1 MAQRRNVTMKNKT
14 VVYLLALTAF
24 LIGTIEYIITGIIQM
39 VAHDLHVTT
48 STAGLLVTSL
58 ALSAAIGAPIVIAL
72 TINMDRRKILTWT
85 LIIFILSNF
94 ITSISH
100 SFEMVMIT
108 RILQG
113 ISGGTAIV
121 VAMAVATRLVERE
134 KRGTAIGI
142 ILMGLSSSLVLGV
155 PIGTFLSSMI
165 GWKALFAAI
174 GVITL
179 IPLIVVYRRIPS
191 MKEQE
196 PVTLRMQLSILK
208 DKRILLAVA
217 VTLFYVGG
225 YSTLFTY
232 LTPFLQASANL
243 NITEISGILLLA
255 GICSFLGS
263 SLGGIAADK
272 KGPIFTI
279 FSGIILQI
287 MMLML
292 LAFVTGNLV
301 VMVAVIMIW
310 MIATWST
317 SPAQQLYL
325 VTLVPK
331 SPDIALSVNTSF
343 IQFGFAL
350 GSGLGGIVLS
360 RTSILHLS
368 WISAGTVLL
377 ALLMTILMVA
387 FDRISQKKSLKV
399 IEQGR

>member
-1 MAQRRNVTMKNKT
+1 MKNKA
-14 VVYLLALTAF
+14 VVYLLALAAF

-39 VAHDLHVTT
+39 VADDLQVTT
-48 STAGLLVTSL
+48 SAAGLLVTSL

-72 TINMDRRKILTWT
+72 TINIDRRKILSWM
-85 LIIFILSNF
+85 LIIFTLSNI
-94 ITSISH
+94 ITSVSH
-100 SFEMVMIT
+100 SFEMVLMT
-108 RILQG
+108 RVLQG

-174 GVITL
+174 GLITL

-196 PVTLRMQLSILK
+196 PVTLGMQLSILK

-232 LTPFLQASANL
+232 LTPFLQESANL
-243 NITEISGILLLA
+243 SITEISGILLLA

-263 SLGGIAADK
+263 SLGGVAADK
-272 KGPIFTI
+272 KGPTFTI

-287 MMLML
+287 IMLML

-350 GSGLGGIVLS
+350 GAGLGGLVLS

-387 FDRISQKKSLKV
+387 FDRISQQKSLKV
-399 IEQGR
+399 MEQGR

>member
-1 MAQRRNVTMKNKT
+1 MQNKT
-14 VVYLLALTAF
+14 VVYLLALAAF

-85 LIIFILSNF
+85 LITFILSNF

-232 LTPFLQASANL
+232 LTPFLQKSANL
-243 NITEISGILLLA
+243 SITEISGILLLA

-263 SLGGIAADK
+263 SLGGMAADK

-387 FDRISQKKSLKV
+387 FDRISQQKSLKV
-399 IEQGR
+399 IEQ

>member
-1 MAQRRNVTMKNKT
+1 MKNKA
-14 VVYLLALTAF
+14 VVYLLALAAF

-39 VAHDLHVTT
+39 VADDLQVTT
-48 STAGLLVTSL
+48 SAAGLLVTSL

-72 TINMDRRKILTWT
+72 TINIDRRKILSWM
-85 LIIFILSNF
+85 LIIFALSNI
-94 ITSISH
+94 ITSVSH
-100 SFEMVMIT
+100 SFEMVLMT
-108 RILQG
+108 RVLQG

-174 GVITL
+174 GLITL
-179 IPLIVVYRRIPS
+179 IPLIVVFRRIPS

-196 PVTLRMQLSILK
+196 PVTLDMQLSILK

-232 LTPFLQASANL
+232 LTPFLQESANL
-243 NITEISGILLLA
+243 SITEISGILLLA

-263 SLGGIAADK
+263 SLGGVAADK
-272 KGPIFTI
+272 KGPTFTI

-287 MMLML
+287 IMLML
-292 LAFVTGNLV
+292 LAFMSGNLV

-350 GSGLGGIVLS
+350 GSGLGGLVLS

-387 FDRISQKKSLKV
+387 FDRISQQKSLKV
-399 IEQGR
+399 MEQGR

>member
-1 MAQRRNVTMKNKT
+1 MKNKA
-14 VVYLLALTAF
+14 VVYLLALAAF

-39 VAHDLHVTT
+39 VADDLHVTT
-48 STAGLLVTSL
+48 SAAGLLVTSL

-72 TINMDRRKILTWT
+72 TINIDRRKILSWM
-85 LIIFILSNF
+85 LIIFTLSN
-94 ITSISH
+94 IVTSVSH
-100 SFEMVMIT
+100 SFEMVLMT
-108 RILQG
+108 RVLQG

-155 PIGTFLSSMI
+155 PIGTFLSSMM

-174 GVITL
+174 GLITL
-179 IPLIVVYRRIPS
+179 IPLIVVYRRILS

-196 PVTLRMQLSILK
+196 TVTLGMQLSILK

-232 LTPFLQASANL
+232 LTPFLQESANL
-243 NITEISGILLLA
+243 SITEISGILLLA

-287 MMLML
+287 IMLML

-350 GSGLGGIVLS
+350 GSGLGGLVLS
-360 RTSILHLS
+360 RTSILNLS

-387 FDRISQKKSLKV
+387 FDRISQHKSLKV
-399 IEQGR
+399 MEQGR

>member
-1 MAQRRNVTMKNKT
+1 MKNKT
-14 VVYLLALTAF
+14 VVYLLALAAF

-39 VAHDLHVTT
+39 VADDLQVTT
-48 STAGLLVTSL
+48 SAAGLLVTSL

-72 TINMDRRKILTWT
+72 TINIDRKKILSWM
-85 LIIFILSNF
+85 LMIFILSNI
-94 ITSISH
+94 ITSVSH
-100 SFEMVMIT
+100 SFEMVMMT
-108 RILQG
+108 RVLQG

-174 GVITL
+174 GLITL

-243 NITEISGILLLA
+243 SITEISGILLLA

-263 SLGGIAADK
+263 SLGGMTADK

-287 MMLML
+287 IMLML
-292 LAFVTGNLV
+292 LSFVTGNLV

-350 GSGLGGIVLS
+350 GSGVGGIVLS
-360 RTSILHLS
+360 ETSILNLS
-368 WISAGTVLL
+368 WISAGTVFL

-387 FDRISQKKSLKV
+387 FDRFSQRKSLKV
-399 IEQGR
+399 IGQGS

>member
-1 MAQRRNVTMKNKT
+1 MKNKT
-14 VVYLLALTAF
+14 VVYLLALAAF

-39 VAHDLHVTT
+39 VADDLHVTT
-48 STAGLLVTSL
+48 SAAGLLVTSL

-72 TINMDRRKILTWT
+72 TINIDRKKILSWM
-85 LIIFILSNF
+85 LMIFILSNV
-94 ITSISH
+94 ITSVSH
-100 SFEMVMIT
+100 SFEMVMMT

-155 PIGTFLSSMI
+155 PIGTFLSSII

-174 GVITL
+174 GLITL

-208 DKRILLAVA
+208 DKRILLAVV

-243 NITEISGILLLA
+243 SITEISGILLLA

-263 SLGGIAADK
+263 SLGGMAADK

-279 FSGIILQI
+279 FTGIILQI
-287 MMLML
+287 IMLML

-350 GSGLGGIVLS
+350 GSGVGGFVLS
-360 RTSILHLS
+360 ETSILNLS
-368 WISAGTVLL
+368 WISAGTVFL

-387 FDRISQKKSLKV
+387 FGRFSQRKSLKV
-399 IEQGR
+399 IEQGS

>member
-1 MAQRRNVTMKNKT
+1 MKNKT
-14 VVYLLALTAF
+14 VVYLLALAAF

-217 VTLFYVGG
+217 ATLFYVGG

-232 LTPFLQASANL
+232 LTPFLQKSANL
-243 NITEISGILLLA
+243 SITEISGILLLA

-263 SLGGIAADK
+263 SLGGVAADK

-279 FSGIILQI
+279 FSGITLQI

-317 SPAQQLYL
+317 SPAQRRYGFPC
-325 VTLVPK
+325 VTHDH
-331 SPDIALSVNTSF
+331 SH
-343 IQFGFAL
+343 
-350 GSGLGGIVLS
+350 GGV
-360 RTSILHLS
+360 
-368 WISAGTVLL
+368 
-377 ALLMTILMVA
+377 
-387 FDRISQKKSLKV
+387 
-399 IEQGR
+399 

>member
-1 MAQRRNVTMKNKT
+1 MKNKA
-14 VVYLLALTAF
+14 VVYLLALAAF

-39 VAHDLHVTT
+39 VADDLHVT
-48 STAGLLVTSL
+48 SSAAGLLVTSL

-72 TINMDRRKILTWT
+72 TINIDRRKILSWM
-85 LIIFILSNF
+85 LIIFTLSN
-94 ITSISH
+94 IVTSVSH
-100 SFEMVMIT
+100 SFEMVLMT
-108 RILQG
+108 RVLQG

-155 PIGTFLSSMI
+155 PIGTFLSSMM

-174 GVITL
+174 GLITL

-196 PVTLRMQLSILK
+196 TVTLGMQLSILK

-232 LTPFLQASANL
+232 LTPFLQESANL
-243 NITEISGILLLA
+243 SITEISGILLLA

-287 MMLML
+287 IMLML

-350 GSGLGGIVLS
+350 GSGVGGLVLS
-360 RTSILHLS
+360 RTSILNLS

-387 FDRISQKKSLKV
+387 FDRISQHKSLKV
-399 IEQGR
+399 MEQGR

>member
-1 MAQRRNVTMKNKT
+1 MKNKA
-14 VVYLLALTAF
+14 VVYLLALAAF

-39 VAHDLHVTT
+39 VADDLQVTT
-48 STAGLLVTSL
+48 SAAGLLVTSL

-72 TINMDRRKILTWT
+72 TINIDRRKILSWM
-85 LIIFILSNF
+85 LIIFTLSNI

-100 SFEMVMIT
+100 SFEMVLMT
-108 RILQG
+108 RVLQG

-174 GVITL
+174 GLITL

-196 PVTLRMQLSILK
+196 PVTLGMQLSILK

-232 LTPFLQASANL
+232 LTPFLQESANL
-243 NITEISGILLLA
+243 SITEISGILLLA

-263 SLGGIAADK
+263 SLGGVAADK
-272 KGPIFTI
+272 KGPTFTI

-287 MMLML
+287 IMLML

-350 GSGLGGIVLS
+350 GSGLGGLVLS

-387 FDRISQKKSLKV
+387 FDRISQQKSLKV
-399 IEQGR
+399 MEQGR

>member
-1 MAQRRNVTMKNKT
+1 MQNKT
-14 VVYLLALTAF
+14 VVYLLALAAF

-39 VAHDLHVTT
+39 VAYDLHITT

-108 RILQG
+108 RVLQG

-208 DKRILLAVA
+208 AKRILLAVA

-243 NITEISGILLLA
+243 SITEISGILLLA

-263 SLGGIAADK
+263 SLGGMAADK

-287 MMLML
+287 IMLML

-387 FDRISQKKSLKV
+387 FDRISQQKSLKV

>member
-1 MAQRRNVTMKNKT
+1 MKNKA
-14 VVYLLALTAF
+14 VVYLLALAAF

-39 VAHDLHVTT
+39 VADDLQVTT
-48 STAGLLVTSL
+48 SAAGLLVTSL

-72 TINMDRRKILTWT
+72 TINIDRRKILSWM
-85 LIIFILSNF
+85 LIIFTLSN
-94 ITSISH
+94 IVTSVSH
-100 SFEMVMIT
+100 SFEMVLMT
-108 RILQG
+108 RVLQG

-174 GVITL
+174 GLITL

-196 PVTLRMQLSILK
+196 PVTLGMQLSILK

-232 LTPFLQASANL
+232 LTPFLQESANL
-243 NITEISGILLLA
+243 SITEISGILLLA

-263 SLGGIAADK
+263 SLGGVTADK

-287 MMLML
+287 IMLML

-350 GSGLGGIVLS
+350 GSGLGGLVLS
-360 RTSILHLS
+360 RTSILNLS

-387 FDRISQKKSLKV
+387 FDRISQQKSLKV
-399 IEQGR
+399 MEQGR

>member
-1 MAQRRNVTMKNKT
+1 MKNKA
-14 VVYLLALTAF
+14 VVYLLALAAF

-39 VAHDLHVTT
+39 VADDLQVTT
-48 STAGLLVTSL
+48 SATGLLVTSL

-72 TINMDRRKILTWT
+72 TINIDRRKILSWM
-85 LIIFILSNF
+85 LIIFTLSNI
-94 ITSISH
+94 ITSVSH
-100 SFEMVMIT
+100 SFEMVLMT
-108 RILQG
+108 RVLQG

-174 GVITL
+174 GLITL

-196 PVTLRMQLSILK
+196 PVTLGMQLSILK

-232 LTPFLQASANL
+232 LTPFLQESANL
-243 NITEISGILLLA
+243 SITEISGILLLA

-263 SLGGIAADK
+263 SLGGVAADK
-272 KGPIFTI
+272 KGPTFTI

-287 MMLML
+287 IMLML

-350 GSGLGGIVLS
+350 GSGLGGLVLS

-387 FDRISQKKSLKV
+387 FDRISQQKSLKV
-399 IEQGR
+399 MEQGR

>member
-1 MAQRRNVTMKNKT
+1 MQNKT
-14 VVYLLALTAF
+14 VVYLLALAAF

-72 TINMDRRKILTWT
+72 TINIDRRKILTWT
-85 LIIFILSNF
+85 LITFILSNF

-232 LTPFLQASANL
+232 LTPFLQKSANL
-243 NITEISGILLLA
+243 SITEISGILLLA

-263 SLGGIAADK
+263 SLGGMAADK

-331 SPDIALSVNTSF
+331 SPDIALSINTSF

-387 FDRISQKKSLKV
+387 FDRISQQKSLKV
-399 IEQGR
+399 IEQ

>member
-1 MAQRRNVTMKNKT
+1 MKNKA
-14 VVYLLALTAF
+14 VVYLLALAAF

-39 VAHDLHVTT
+39 VADDLQVTT
-48 STAGLLVTSL
+48 SAAGLLVTSL

-72 TINMDRRKILTWT
+72 TINIDRRKILSWM
-85 LIIFILSNF
+85 LIIFALSNI
-94 ITSISH
+94 ITSVSH
-100 SFEMVMIT
+100 SFEMVLMT
-108 RILQG
+108 RVLQG

-174 GVITL
+174 GLITL

-196 PVTLRMQLSILK
+196 PVTLGMQLSILK

-232 LTPFLQASANL
+232 LTPFLQESANL
-243 NITEISGILLLA
+243 SITEISGILLLA

-263 SLGGIAADK
+263 SLGGVAADK
-272 KGPIFTI
+272 KGPTFTI

-287 MMLML
+287 IMLIL

-350 GSGLGGIVLS
+350 GSGLGGLVLS
-360 RTSILHLS
+360 RTSILNLS

-387 FDRISQKKSLKV
+387 FDRISQQKSLKV
-399 IEQGR
+399 MEQGR

>member
-1 MAQRRNVTMKNKT
+1 MKNKT
-14 VVYLLALTAF
+14 VVYLLALAAF

-39 VAHDLHVTT
+39 VAADLHVTT
-48 STAGLLVTSL
+48 SAAGLLVTSL

-72 TINMDRRKILTWT
+72 TINIDRRKILSWM
-85 LIIFILSNF
+85 LIIFIVSNI
-94 ITSISH
+94 ITSVSH
-100 SFEMVMIT
+100 SFEMVLMT
-108 RILQG
+108 RVLQG

-174 GVITL
+174 GLITL

-196 PVTLRMQLSILK
+196 PVTLGMQLSILK

-232 LTPFLQASANL
+232 LTPFLQESANL
-243 NITEISGILLLA
+243 SITEISGILLLA

-263 SLGGIAADK
+263 SLGGVAADK

-287 MMLML
+287 IMLML

-301 VMVAVIMIW
+301 IMVAVIMIW

-350 GSGLGGIVLS
+350 GSGLGGLVLS
-360 RTSILHLS
+360 RTSLLNLS

-387 FDRISQKKSLKV
+387 FDRISQHKSLKV
-399 IEQGR
+399 MEHGR

>member
-1 MAQRRNVTMKNKT
+1 MKNKT
-14 VVYLLALTAF
+14 VVYLLALAAF

-263 SLGGIAADK
+263 SLGGMAADK

-301 VMVAVIMIW
+301 IMVAVIMIW

-350 GSGLGGIVLS
+350 GSGLGGIVLNG
-360 RTSILHLS
+360 TSVLNLS
-368 WISAGTVLL
+368 WLSAGTVFL

-387 FDRISQKKSLKV
+387 FDRFSPHKSLKV

>member
-1 MAQRRNVTMKNKT
+1 MKNKT
-14 VVYLLALTAF
+14 VVYLLALAAF

-243 NITEISGILLLA
+243 SITEISGILLLA

-263 SLGGIAADK
+263 SLGGMAADK

-287 MMLML
+287 LMLML

-350 GSGLGGIVLS
+350 GSGLGGIVLNG
-360 RTSILHLS
+360 TSVLNLS
-368 WISAGTVLL
+368 WLSAGTVFL

-387 FDRISQKKSLKV
+387 FDRLFSQHKSLKV
-399 IEQGR
+399 ILQGR

>member
-1 MAQRRNVTMKNKT
+1 MKNKA
-14 VVYLLALTAF
+14 VVYLLALAAF

-39 VAHDLHVTT
+39 VADDLQVTT
-48 STAGLLVTSL
+48 SAAGLLVTSL

-72 TINMDRRKILTWT
+72 TINIDRRKILSWM
-85 LIIFILSNF
+85 LIIFALSNI
-94 ITSISH
+94 ITSVSH
-100 SFEMVMIT
+100 SFEMVLMT
-108 RILQG
+108 RVLQG

-174 GVITL
+174 GLITL

-196 PVTLRMQLSILK
+196 PVTLGMQLSILK

-232 LTPFLQASANL
+232 LTPFLQESANL
-243 NITEISGILLLA
+243 SITEISGILLLA

-263 SLGGIAADK
+263 SLGGVAADK
-272 KGPIFTI
+272 KGPTFTI

-287 MMLML
+287 IMLML

-350 GSGLGGIVLS
+350 GSGLGGLVLS
-360 RTSILHLS
+360 RTSILNLS

-377 ALLMTILMVA
+377 ALLMTVLMVA
-387 FDRISQKKSLKV
+387 FDRISQQKSLKV
-399 IEQGR
+399 MEQGR

>member
-1 MAQRRNVTMKNKT
+1 MKNKT
-14 VVYLLALTAF
+14 VVYLLALAAF

-39 VAHDLHVTT
+39 VADDLHVTT
-48 STAGLLVTSL
+48 SAAGLLVTSL

-72 TINMDRRKILTWT
+72 TINIDRKKILSWM

-94 ITSISH
+94 ITSVSH
-100 SFEMVMIT
+100 SFEMVMMT

-174 GVITL
+174 GLITL

-243 NITEISGILLLA
+243 SITEISGILLLA

-263 SLGGIAADK
+263 SLGGMAADK

-287 MMLML
+287 IML
-292 LAFVTGNLV
+292 LLLSFVTGNLV
-301 VMVAVIMIW
+301 LMVAVIMIW

-350 GSGLGGIVLS
+350 GSGVGGIVLS
-360 RTSILHLS
+360 ETSILNLS
-368 WISAGTVLL
+368 WISAGTVFL

-387 FDRISQKKSLKV
+387 FDRFSQRKSLKV
-399 IEQGR
+399 IEQGS